1 MHVAAVCPSIDILRE
16 LLARGASVH
25 VRNRAG
31 NSALFL
37 ARKVGNW
44 EVVELLEEVGAH
56 LHVEEVEWLEA
67 GSPVHER

>member
-1 MHVAAVCPSIDILRE
+1 
-16 LLARGASVH
+16 
-25 VRNRAG
+25 
-31 NSALFL
+31 L